1 MRIKVN
7 SLNQDQIKASIDKY
21 CMQLLPEF
29 ENVANNSD
37 EVKFY
42 DDDDSQD
49 ELEFSINDKVSN
61 THNKKRRYKHKFYV
75 NYE

>member
-42 DDDDSQD
+42 DDDDSQEQIRD
-49 ELEFSINDKVSN
+49 
-61 THNKKRRYKHKFYV
+61 V
-75 NYE
+75 NIFILIKLSDLF

>member
-42 DDDDSQD
+42 DDDDSQEQIRD
-49 ELEFSINDKVSN
+49 VNIFILI
-61 THNKKRRYKHKFYV
+61 KFV
-75 NYE
+75 IILN

>member
-1 MRIKVN
+1 VN

-42 DDDDSQD
+42 DVDDSQEQIRD
-49 ELEFSINDKVSN
+49 
-61 THNKKRRYKHKFYV
+61 V
-75 NYE
+75 NIFLLIKLSDLF

>member
-42 DDDDSQD
+42 DDDDSQ
-49 ELEFSINDKVSN
+49 EQ
-61 THNKKRRYKHKFYV
+61 KRDVNIFILIKLSDLFKF
-75 NYE
+75 

>member
-1 MRIKVN
+1 VRIKVN

-42 DDDDSQD
+42 DDDDSQ
-49 ELEFSINDKVSN
+49 EQ
-61 THNKKRRYKHKFYV
+61 KRDVNIFILIKLSDLFKF
-75 NYE
+75 

>member
-42 DDDDSQD
+42 DDDSQEQIRD
-49 ELEFSINDKVSN
+49 
-61 THNKKRRYKHKFYV
+61 V
-75 NYE
+75 NIFLLIKLSDLF

>member
-42 DDDDSQD
+42 DVDDSQEQIRD
-49 ELEFSINDKVSN
+49 
-61 THNKKRRYKHKFYV
+61 V
-75 NYE
+75 NIFLLIKLSDLF

>member
-1 MRIKVN
+1 VRIKVN

-42 DDDDSQD
+42 DVDDSQEQIRD
-49 ELEFSINDKVSN
+49 
-61 THNKKRRYKHKFYV
+61 V
-75 NYE
+75 NIFLLIKLSDLF